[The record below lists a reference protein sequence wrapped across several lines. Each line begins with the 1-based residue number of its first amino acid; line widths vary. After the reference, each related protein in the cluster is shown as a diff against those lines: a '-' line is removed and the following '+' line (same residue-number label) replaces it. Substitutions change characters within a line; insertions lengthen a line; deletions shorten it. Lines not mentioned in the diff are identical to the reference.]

1 MFTHPKTLSQLN
13 GNIGHLDAF
22 KNSIKMVLLLINFF
36 DTSCVTVLWVYCILN
51 LIIFITQLFPVSI
64 VECYTTI
71 PLQT

>member
-36 DTSCVTVLWVYCILN
+36 DTSSVLL
-51 LIIFITQLFPVSI
+51 
-64 VECYTTI
+64 
-71 PLQT
+71 